1 MDVKKGNDGPQS
13 LNIYYGIK
21 ANFAKHWQP
30 KRMARVD
37 SVIARGHVDKILST
51 LPDHRKLALFLFI
64 AHNGAES
71 VIIRPIRNKPLL
83 SEQWKFRRTNLL
95 NHYSADGL
103 EGWFHLKRRFCR
115 FSNKNIALKVPAK
128 MDVFCRFSKRVLAA
142 VQYADSH
149 VQFRDAFEVVA

>member
-71 VIIRPIRNKPLL
+71 VIIRPIRNKPVL
-83 SEQWKFRRTNLL
+83 SENSEWPTCSIITPLMAWRADFISSAGSVDSATRTLRWRCLPNGCVLQIQQESIGC
-95 NHYSADGL
+95 SAV
-103 EGWFHLKRRFCR
+103 CR
-115 FSNKNIALKVPAK
+115 LS
-128 MDVFCRFSKRVLAA
+128 CA
-142 VQYADSH
+142 V
-149 VQFRDAFEVVA
+149 